1 MVFVSAQKVSTVV
14 AGCKVQAPHKVAA
27 RPDKA
32 VHNKLVSMTVGAV
45 AAGLCIASP
54 VMASNL
60 QLGEE
65 VFSNTCAA
73 CHTGGQNIVQVEKT
87 LQKSALEQYLDGGL
101 SEASIIKQATN
112 GKGAM
117 PAFGD
122 SLSEEEIQ
130 AVASYVYNQ
139 ATNDLW

>member
-32 VHNKLVSMTVGAV
+32 VHNKLVSMT
-45 AAGLCIASP
+45 
-54 VMASNL
+54 
-60 QLGEE
+60 LGEE
-65 VFSNTCAA
+65 IFSNNCAA
-73 CHTGGQNIVQVEKT
+73 CHTGGQNIVQVERT
-87 LQKSALEQYLDGGL
+87 LQKPALEQYLDGGL
-101 SEASIIKQATN
+101 SEASIVTQATN

>member
-1 MVFVSAQKVSTVV
+1 M
-14 AGCKVQAPHKVAA
+14 GA
-27 RPDKA
+27 RPDRA
-32 VHNKLVSMTVGAV
+32 VYNRLVSMTVGAV

-54 VMASNL
+54 VMAQNFE
-60 QLGEE
+60 LGEE
-65 VFSNTCAA
+65 LFSNNCAA
-73 CHTGGQNIVQVEKT
+73 CHTGGQNIVQVEKS
-87 LQKSALEQYLDGGL
+87 LQKSALELYLDGGL
-101 SEASIIKQATN
+101 SEVSVVTQATN